1 MIENDYICEL
11 QMDLFS
17 NFISFKDRL
26 EKSGLKWN

>member
-17 NFISFKDRL
+17 NLTSFKDRL
-26 EKSGLKWN
+26 EKSGLKWT